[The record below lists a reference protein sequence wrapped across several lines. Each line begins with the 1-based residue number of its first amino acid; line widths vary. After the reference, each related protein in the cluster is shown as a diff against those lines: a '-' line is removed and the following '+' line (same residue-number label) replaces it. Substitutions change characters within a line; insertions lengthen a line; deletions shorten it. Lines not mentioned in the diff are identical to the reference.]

1 MHLALW
7 DVISLPWSTM
17 IGMLRAKRLLM
28 VLALAT
34 LFARCAAAQGS
45 NYNLALAAVCLLAAG
60 SQGLE
65 RMNALLPGKT
75 GAL

>member
-1 MHLALW
+1 
-7 DVISLPWSTM
+7 M

>member
-1 MHLALW
+1 VHLALW

>member
-1 MHLALW
+1 
-7 DVISLPWSTM
+7 
-17 IGMLRAKRLLM
+17 M